1 LRGAGLYHRRWEIEI
16 SRPHYDRNDTLY
28 QPGRSAYRR
37 GVGAI
42 GTGPVVSQAA

>member
-1 LRGAGLYHRRWEIEI
+1 VIADLYRRRWTIEI

-37 GVGAI
+37 GVGAV
-42 GTGPVVSQAA
+42 GTGTVVPQAA